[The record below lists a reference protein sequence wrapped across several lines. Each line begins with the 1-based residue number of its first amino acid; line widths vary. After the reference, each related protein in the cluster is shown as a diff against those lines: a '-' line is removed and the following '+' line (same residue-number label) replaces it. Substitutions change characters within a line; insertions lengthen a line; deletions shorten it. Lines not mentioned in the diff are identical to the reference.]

1 VPNPSE
7 LAGKEKMEKKV
18 EEAAKKFK
26 ARTRDGEVKGKW
38 WTCTMTEEELRN
50 MESEGFLK
58 LGTWRVVPGSPC
70 RALEDE

>member
-1 VPNPSE
+1 
-7 LAGKEKMEKKV
+7 
-18 EEAAKKFK
+18 
-26 ARTRDGEVKGKW
+26 
-38 WTCTMTEEELRN
+38 